1 MRYGSGLRRGLAVWL
16 FFCLVFAAGA
26 QASELKRLAD
36 ISRIN
41 SHNGQGVRANVQP
54 VSLAASHAGLD
65 FNLRSDTTLARRW
78 GMSRPRL
85 EAEADWLA
93 SCSRGACRDARVE
106 PWMTAVAL
114 IRAVPRKSRPARVQA
129 FLSRRIHYVSDR
141 AVDDHWANPLATLLG
156 RSGDCEDHALLKRAM
171 LMAAGFSD
179 AEVPLLV
186 LETAE
191 GQGHMTLLVVQS
203 DHALVLDN
211 RFRRPVRLASL
222 GKDRIVAVASR
233 AGFFV
238 AR

>member
-16 FFCLVFAAGA
+16 FFSLVSAAGA

-36 ISRIN
+36 ISRVL
-41 SHNGQGVRANVQP
+41 SHSGHGAHANVQP
-54 VSLAASHAGLD
+54 VPLAASLARLD
-65 FNLRSDTTLARRW
+65 FNRRSDTTLARRW

-93 SCSRGACRDARVE
+93 SCSRGACRDTRVE

-114 IRAVPRKSRPARVQA
+114 IRAVPRISRPARVQA
-129 FLSRRIHYVSDR
+129 LLSRRIHYVSDR
-141 AVDDHWANPLATLLG
+141 AIDDHWANPLATLLG
-156 RSGDCEDHALLKRAM
+156 RAGDCEDHALLKRAL
-171 LMAAGFSD
+171 LMAAGYGD

-191 GQGHMTLLVVQS
+191 GQGHMALLVAQP
-203 DHALVLDN
+203 DHALILDN
-211 RFRRPVRLASL
+211 RFRTPLRLGSL
-222 GKDRIVAVASR
+222 GNDRIVAVASG
-233 AGFFV
+233 AGYFV

>member
-1 MRYGSGLRRGLAVWL
+1 MRYGSGFRRGLAGWF
-16 FFCLVFAAGA
+16 FFCLVFTAGA
-26 QASELKRLAD
+26 QASERTRLAD
-36 ISRIN
+36 ISRTI
-41 SHNGQGVRANVQP
+41 SHNGQGVRAHVQP
-54 VSLAASHAGLD
+54 VPLAASHAGLD
-65 FNLRSDTTLARRW
+65 FNRRSDTTLARRW
-78 GMSRPRL
+78 SLSKPRL

-93 SCSRGACRDARVE
+93 SCSRGACRDTRVE

-114 IRAVPRKSRPARVQA
+114 IRAVPRISRPARVQA

-141 AVDDHWANPLATLLG
+141 VIDDHWANPLATLLS
-156 RSGDCEDHALLKRAM
+156 RAGDCEDHALLKRAM

-191 GQGHMTLLVVQS
+191 GQGHMTLLVAQA

-222 GKDRIVAVASR
+222 GKDRIVAVASG
-233 AGFFV
+233 AGYFV